1 MNYTI
6 ELSDAEIAALKKKAR
21 RETLHEGDADDLT
34 IYDYCGGNYD
44 DAYQL
49 GLDDGEAFE
58 ARAILIKIGVDWAE

>member
-6 ELSDAEIAALKKKAR
+6 ELGDAEIAVLKKLAR
-21 RETLHEGDADDLT
+21 RETLHEGDGDNN

-49 GLDDGEAFE
+49 GLDDGETYE
-58 ARAILIKIGVDWAE
+58 ARAILTKIGVEWAE